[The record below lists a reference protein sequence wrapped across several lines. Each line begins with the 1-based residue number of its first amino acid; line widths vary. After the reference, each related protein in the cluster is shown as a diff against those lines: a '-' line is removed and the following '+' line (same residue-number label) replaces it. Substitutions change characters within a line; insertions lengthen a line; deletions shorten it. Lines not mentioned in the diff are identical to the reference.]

1 MKKPN
6 LDKIKEI
13 AGGTASFEQEMI
25 SIIKEELPAELE
37 QYQFHLEQNNFKQ
50 TAESVHKLKHKI
62 SILNMEEAYATA
74 AAYEN
79 ELRAENPTSA
89 PAFKKIIDEL
99 NAFVKKL

>member
-1 MKKPN
+1 MTKPN

-25 SIIKEELPAELE
+25 SIIKEELPGEIE

-62 SILNMEEAYATA
+62 SILNMKHGYETA
-74 AAYEN
+74 VAYEN
-79 ELRAENPTSA
+79 ELRAGRPTSA
-89 PAFKKIIDEL
+89 QDFEAVL
-99 NAFVKKL
+99 NKMVVFVNQL

>member
-1 MKKPN
+1 MTKPN

-62 SILNMEEAYATA
+62 SILGLEKS
-74 AAYEN
+74 YELAVKYEHN
-79 ELRAENPTSA
+79 LIENSKEGKEDFESILQNITDYLET
-89 PAFKKIIDEL
+89 I
-99 NAFVKKL
+99 